1 MINRDNKLVKVISFT
16 PGKDSYGKPRKNGT
30 SSREVEMMISVY
42 QQKLTN
48 DIRYTEVTTIGLTAD
63 KDITDKNQIK
73 IGEETYEVLYV
84 IPSHRLYQIMMKK
97 V

>member
-42 QQKLTN
+42 
-48 DIRYTEVTTIGLTAD
+48 
-63 KDITDKNQIK
+63 
-73 IGEETYEVLYV
+73 
-84 IPSHRLYQIMMKK
+84 
-97 V
+97 